1 MDQKIELEKQF
12 LNLLQQKISFKIV
25 DEDQEKLLKA
35 IERVLQQIDT
45 ANDEAKEIR
54 TIWGKVRKLIQDL
67 KNSVFV
73 GKGLIT
79 NKTELQRMIARK
91 YLIKELTS
99 NIQVWEEII
108 LRKTPE
114 LCEIFV

>member
-1 MDQKIELEKQF
+1 MDQKIELGQQ
-12 LNLLQQKISFKIV
+12 LQNLLQQKVSFKIV